1 VQAFELISLENTME
15 LRARFKKSSLLAG
28 AVALVISGVAWSAD
42 TIKIG
47 DINSYKSQPVFTD
60 GYKKGMELAVEQ
72 INAAGGV
79 NGKKLE
85 LITRDDNA
93 NPGDAI
99 RQAEDLINREH
110 VDVLAGAFYAHI
122 GTALSDYAKQKK
134 RFVLITEA
142 LSDNIVWS
150 AGNRY
155 TYRLDASTY
164 MLTAALVDEAVKL
177 HKKRWA
183 LVYPNYEFGTA
194 AASAFKTMLKARQ
207 PDVEFVT
214 EQAPPFGKVDAGSV
228 VQALVDSKPDAL
240 FNALFGA
247 DLAKFI
253 REGTTRSF
261 FGEQL
266 PVLSIITGQP
276 EYLEPLKDEVPPNW
290 TVTGYPW
297 YSIDTPAHKA
307 FVDAYHAKYG
317 SENMRFGSIIGYSAI
332 QSIAAGIKAS
342 GGKTDSESMVDAFSG
357 LKVDT
362 PDGPLEYRKIDHQ
375 ATWGLYVGKL
385 AVKDGSGV
393 MVDYHFKPG
402 ATLLPSDDEVRKLRP
417 EQ

>member
-1 VQAFELISLENTME
+1 MA
-15 LRARFKKSSLLAG
+15 LRAGFTLAPLLLALLG
-28 AVALVISGVAWSAD
+28 TPLAWADGV
-42 TIKIG
+42 IKIG
-47 DINSYKSQPVFTD
+47 EVNSYKSQPVFTD
-60 GYKKGMELAVEQ
+60 GYKKGMELAIEQ
-72 INAAGGV
+72 INAQGGV
-79 NGKKLE
+79 AGKKLE
-85 LITRDDNA
+85 LVTRDDNA

-99 RQAEDLINREH
+99 RQVEDLINREH
-110 VDVLAGAFYAHI
+110 VDVLAGAFYANI
-122 GTALSDYAKQKK
+122 GTALADYAKQKK
-134 RFVLITEA
+134 RFVLVTEA

-194 AASAFKTMLKARQ
+194 AASAFKTLLKARQ
-207 PDVEFVT
+207 PDVEFVA
-214 EQAPPFGKVDAGSV
+214 EQAPPFGKVDAGSL
-228 VQALVDSKPDAL
+228 VQALVDAKPDAV

-247 DLAKFI
+247 DLAKFV
-253 REGTTRSF
+253 REGTTREF

-276 EYLEPLKDEVPPNW
+276 EYLEPLKDEIPPNW

-297 YSIDTPAHKA
+297 YSISTPAHQAFLKA
-307 FVDAYHAKYG
+307 YQAKYG
-317 SENMRFGSIIGYSAI
+317 NENLRFGSIIGYAAV
-332 QSIAAGIKAS
+332 QSIAAGIQAA
-342 GGKTDSESMVDAFSG
+342 GGKTDSEALVNAFAG
-357 LKVDT
+357 LKVQT
-362 PDGPLEYRKIDHQ
+362 PDGPLQFRASDHQ

-393 MVDYHFKPG
+393 MVDYTFKPG
-402 ATLLPSDDEVRKLRP
+402 EGLLPSEEEARKLRP
-417 EQ
+417 AE

>member
-1 VQAFELISLENTME
+1 MAF
-15 LRARFKKSSLLAG
+15 RACFKVAPLLLALLG
-28 AVALVISGVAWSAD
+28 APSAWAED
-42 TIKIG
+42 VIKIG
-47 DINSYKSQPVFTD
+47 EVNSYKSQPVFTD
-60 GYKKGMELAVEQ
+60 GYKKGMQLAIDQ
-72 INAAGGV
+72 INAQGGV
-79 NGKKLE
+79 AGKKLE
-85 LITRDDNA
+85 LLTRDDNA

-99 RQAEDLINREH
+99 RQVEDLINREH
-110 VDVLAGAFYAHI
+110 VDVLAGAFYANI
-122 GTALSDYAKQKK
+122 GTALADYAKQKK
-134 RFVLITEA
+134 RFVLVTEA

-164 MLTAALVDEAVKL
+164 MLTAALVDEAVRL

-194 AASAFKTMLKARQ
+194 AASAFKTLLKARQ

-214 EQAPPFGKVDAGSV
+214 EQAPPFGKVDAGSL
-228 VQALVDSKPDAL
+228 VQALVDAKPDAL

-247 DLAKFI
+247 DLAKFV
-253 REGTTRSF
+253 REGTTREL

-276 EYLEPLKDEVPPNW
+276 EYLEPLKDEIPPNW

-307 FVDAYHAKYG
+307 FVAAYQAKYG
-317 SENMRFGSIIGYSAI
+317 KENLRFGSIIGYAAV
-332 QSIAAGIKAS
+332 QSIAAGIEAA
-342 GGKTDSESMVDAFSG
+342 GGKADSESLANAFAG
-357 LKVDT
+357 LNLTT
-362 PDGPLEYRKIDHQ
+362 PDGPLQFRASDHQ

-385 AVKDGSGV
+385 AVQDGAGV
-393 MVDYHFKPG
+393 MVDTQYKPG
-402 ATLLPSDDEVRKLRP
+402 LGLLPSDDEVRKLRP
-417 EQ
+417 AE

>member
-1 VQAFELISLENTME
+1 MAF
-15 LRARFKKSSLLAG
+15 RACFKVAPLLLALLG
-28 AVALVISGVAWSAD
+28 APSAWAED
-42 TIKIG
+42 VIKIG
-47 DINSYKSQPVFTD
+47 EVNSYKSQPVFTD
-60 GYKKGMELAVEQ
+60 GYKKGMQLAIDQ
-72 INAAGGV
+72 INAQGGV
-79 NGKKLE
+79 AGKKLE
-85 LITRDDNA
+85 LLTRDDNA

-99 RQAEDLINREH
+99 RQVEDLINREH
-110 VDVLAGAFYAHI
+110 VDVLAGAFYANI
-122 GTALSDYAKQKK
+122 GTALADYAKQKK
-134 RFVLITEA
+134 RFVLVTEA

-164 MLTAALVDEAVKL
+164 MLTAALVDEAVRL

-194 AASAFKTMLKARQ
+194 AASAFKTLLKARQ

-214 EQAPPFGKVDAGSV
+214 EQAPPFGKVDAGSL
-228 VQALVDSKPDAL
+228 VQALVDAKPDAL

-247 DLAKFI
+247 DLAKFV
-253 REGTTRSF
+253 REGTTREL

-276 EYLEPLKDEVPPNW
+276 EYLEPLKDEIPPNW

-307 FVDAYHAKYG
+307 FVAAYQAKYG
-317 SENMRFGSIIGYSAI
+317 KENLRFGSIIGYAAV
-332 QSIAAGIKAS
+332 QSIAAGIEAA
-342 GGKTDSESMVDAFSG
+342 GGKTDSESLANAFAG
-357 LKVDT
+357 LNLTT
-362 PDGPLEYRKIDHQ
+362 PDGPLQFRASDHQ

-385 AVKDGSGV
+385 AVQDGAGV
-393 MVDYHFKPG
+393 MVDTQYKPG
-402 ATLLPSDDEVRKLRP
+402 LGLLPSDDEVRKLRP
-417 EQ
+417 AE